1 MGIVQSFQN
10 WLGGSWPGWAA
21 YLVAALVGAIVLS
34 LIVILLV
41 MAFAYM
47 ERRVIGR
54 FQIRL
59 GPNRTGPQGTLQLV
73 ADAIKMLL
81 KEDIVPS
88 RGDRLMH
95 ALAPVISFMP
105 ALLVFAV
112 IPFQSGVYLVD
123 LNVGI
128 LYVVAI
134 GTVSMMG
141 VFMAG
146 WSSNNKYSL
155 LAAMRAVAQMVSYEL
170 PLVLSI
176 IGVLLISGSLSLV
189 KIVEAQSIPFIL
201 LQPLG
206 FLIFFIGAS
215 AELNRSPFDLLEAES
230 EIVSGYHT
238 EYSGMKFGLF
248 LLGEYGH
255 ALGASAI
262 MTTLFL
268 GGWRWALLPGWLWFL
283 VKVVGVYTLLIWT
296 RATLPRFRVDQLMG
310 FAWKALFPMALLNMF
325 ITGAEV
331 LWAEQMGWSVLP
343 WPFLIVNFAVAGVL
357 IVLWSRFFKTGGGR
371 VEVRA

>member
-1 MGIVQSFQN
+1 MGILDSFQN
-10 WLGGSWPGWAA
+10 WLARYWSDWAA
-21 YLVAALVGAIVLS
+21 YLVPALVGAIALS
-34 LIVILLV
+34 LIFILLV

-47 ERRVIGR
+47 ERRVVGR

-95 ALAPVISFMP
+95 LLAPVVSFVP
-105 ALLVFAV
+105 ALMVFAV
-112 IPFQSGVYLVD
+112 IPFQSGVYLAD

-128 LYVVAI
+128 LYVVSI
-134 GTVSMMG
+134 GTVSMIG
-141 VFMAG
+141 VFMGG

-155 LAAMRAVAQMVSYEL
+155 LAAMRAVAQMVSYEI

-176 IGVLLISGSLSLV
+176 IGVLLITGSLSMV
-189 KIVEAQSIPFIL
+189 KIVEAQNVPFIL

-206 FLIFFIGAS
+206 FLIFFLGAS

-255 ALGASAI
+255 ALGASAV

-268 GGWRWALLPGWLWFL
+268 GGWRWAVLPGWLWFL
-283 VKVVGVYTLLIWT
+283 VKVIGVYTLLIWT

-310 FAWKALFPMALLNMF
+310 FGWKTLFPMALINLF
-325 ITGAEV
+325 ITGVEV
-331 LWAEQMGWSVLP
+331 LWSVQMGWSVLP
-343 WPFLIVNFAVAGVL
+343 WPFLFVNFAIAGAL